1 MFRRVFL
8 LTLLC
13 QISCFSGIQPVNA
26 SPFKVGLLTPGPIS
40 DKGWNAG
47 AYEGL
52 MAIRDRLGAKVSHV
66 QVKSPAEHEEHFRSY
81 ADEGYNLVFGHGFEF
96 QDAAKRVGLD
106 FPETFFVTTSG
117 NTVTRNVGAM
127 VFELEEATYLLGLL
141 AGKMTRSGVV
151 GLVGGVEIPSVESTF
166 IAFEAGAKAA
176 RPDCKVL
183 RTYTGSWED
192 TALAREATLAQISQG
207 ADFFFHNANEAGPG
221 VFQAVSEKKSE
232 GIYAFGSNKNQNEE
246 APEVILGSA
255 VIDLPNAFVQIAQQ
269 VQQGIFQAGVTRF
282 GLKSGVISLVLN
294 PKLLAKIPQPVQDAI
309 EDAQRKII
317 EGTLKVPRGNF

>member
-1 MFRRVFL
+1 MLHRAFHII
-8 LTLLC
+8 LLC
-13 QISCFSGIQPVNA
+13 ALGHFGLVPSVEADPL
-26 SPFKVGLLTPGPIS
+26 KVGLLTPGPIS

-96 QDAAKRVGLD
+96 QDAAKRVGAD
-106 FPETFFVTTSG
+106 FPGTFFVTTSG
-117 NTVTRNVGAM
+117 NTVTQNVGAM
-127 VFELEEATYLLGLL
+127 VFELEEATYLLGML
-141 AGKMTRSGVV
+141 AGKMSHQGVV
-151 GLVGGVEIPSVESTF
+151 GLIGGVEIPSVESTF
-166 IAFEAGAKAA
+166 LAFEAGAKAV

-221 VFQAVSEKKSE
+221 VFQAVSEKKDSE
-232 GIYAFGSNKNQNEE
+232 IYAFGSNKNQNDE
-246 APEVILGSA
+246 APDVILASA
-255 VIDLPNAFVQIAQQ
+255 VIDLPNAFVQIAEQ
-269 VQQGIFQAGVTRF
+269 VQQGAYKAGVTRF
-282 GLKSGVISLVLN
+282 GLKSGVISLALN
-294 PKLLAKIPQPVQDAI
+294 PRLLSRIPKPVQEAI
-309 EDAQRKII
+309 EETKKKII
-317 EGTLKVPRGNF
+317 GGELKVPRGNF